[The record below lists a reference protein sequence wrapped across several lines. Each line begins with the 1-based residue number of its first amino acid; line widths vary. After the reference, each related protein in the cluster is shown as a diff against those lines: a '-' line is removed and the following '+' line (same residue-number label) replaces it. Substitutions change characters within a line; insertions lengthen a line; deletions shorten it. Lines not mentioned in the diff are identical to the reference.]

1 LRKDDPQFKALV
13 DKTIGGIMKS
23 GEIEKIYSKWFI
35 SPIPPKNLNM
45 NFPMTPAIK
54 EAFKNPNDKGV

>member
-1 LRKDDPQFKALV
+1 
-13 DKTIGGIMKS
+13 MKS
-23 GEIEKIYSKWFI
+23 GDINKIYAKWFT

-45 NFPMTPAIK
+45 NFPMTAPIK